1 MILSYAPRQFTTCN
15 ENRGNAVH
23 PLLGYVDRW
32 SVKPGQTITLM
43 VGSARDAPFESRIAR
58 ILCGDPNPKGTG
70 YREIA
75 MPHATDG
82 AHPGKEQG
90 THLGSWARIP
100 SLDLGPA
107 GNGLVLTVTVW
118 PTTPK
123 KDRQAVVA
131 WSGADGSRVSLEID
145 RDGAMAT
152 VVAGGTTTTVSTGKT
167 LLERA
172 WYDLWL
178 VLDVA
183 GRKLTIGQRPREG
196 HPGFDDAGEA
206 TAPLNAAP
214 KLGSGSA
221 LFAAS
226 PDGRFPTAHYN
237 GKIERPTIWA
247 GTDANAALAAQRAAT
262 PKDRPPRL
270 LACWDF
276 SIGIPTFDLTDV
288 GPHGFNGRI
297 ENLPDRAMTGSNWSG
312 KEHRWT
318 HLPEEWGA
326 IHFHDDDLGDVG
338 WEPALKIE
346 IPKDWPSG
354 MYAIHLKSAAGVDNV
369 PFVVR
374 PADAARKAKIA
385 ILLPTVTYHVYS
397 NFQRP
402 GFGARNRPRAEAWG
416 ALTQQPD
423 ENPELGLSP
432 YNYHSDG
439 SGVTHAVMYRP
450 MVDKRFK
457 HFIMYD
463 ESSEIGSGT
472 YWLNVDS
479 YIVDWLTRKG
489 FEHDIVTDH
498 DLHAEGAALLKPYA
512 LVITC
517 QHPEYYTSEML
528 DGIEGYLAQG
538 GRLFYLGGNG
548 FYWKAVFHP
557 EAPWAMEVRR
567 AESGVRIWETEVGE
581 SYHAF
586 DGSYGGLWRRIGRSS
601 HRLVGISFTAQGTY
615 NGHPYKTTEGIMD
628 PRVAF
633 LRQGIENQL
642 TAGIQIGERGHMGG
656 GAVGHELDRIDFGLG
671 TPRNALVVAEGHVI
685 GHPEYGPV
693 NEDRITQFWPGT
705 PEDLMRSD
713 LTFFETPAGGAVLSV
728 GSMCFVGALPV
739 DNYDNLLTRMMTNA
753 VRRFIDPTPFKAPR
767 LPAEPFVKAETAVDG
782 KPIGG
787 QRTPAERN
795 TTLHR

>member
-1 MILSYAPRQFTTCN
+1 
-15 ENRGNAVH
+15 VH

-32 SVKPGQTITLM
+32 SVKPGGRLALK
-43 VGSARDAPFESRIAR
+43 VGSKGNTPFETRIAR
-58 ILCGDPNPKGTG
+58 ILCGDPNPKGPG
-70 YREIA
+70 YREIK
-75 MPHATDG
+75 MPHPTDG
-82 AHPGKEQG
+82 RHPGKEQG

-100 SLDLGPA
+100 ALDLTAAAKTGF
-107 GNGLVLTVTVW
+107 VLAVTLW
-118 PTTPK
+118 PTTPRK
-123 KDRQAVVA
+123 GRQGVVA
-131 WSGADGSRVSLEID
+131 WTGADGTRIALEID
-145 RDGAMAT
+145 RQGAAAT
-152 VVAGGTTTTVSTGKT
+152 VTAGGRTTSVATGKP

-172 WYDLWL
+172 WYDVWL
-178 VLDVA
+178 TLDIA
-183 GRKLTIGQRPREG
+183 GKTLAVGQRPRDG
-196 HPGFDDAGEA
+196 HPGFADAGEA
-206 TAPLNAAP
+206 STPLPSAPALGHGAAV
-214 KLGSGSA
+214 
-221 LFAAS
+221 FAALPGS
-226 PDGRFPTAHYN
+226 PWPSAHYN
-237 GKIERPTIWA
+237 GKIERPTIWL
-247 GTDANAALAAQRAAT
+247 GTGAAAALAAQQA
-262 PKDRPPRL
+262 PVDKGRPAGRH
-270 LACWDF
+270 ACWDF
-276 SIGIPTFDLTDV
+276 SIGIPTFDLADI
-288 GPHGFNGRI
+288 GPHGFNGLI

-338 WEPALKIE
+338 WETSLDIE

-354 MYAIHLKSAAGVDNV
+354 MYCVHLKSAHGIDNV

-374 PADAARKAKIA
+374 PADGAKRAKIA
-385 ILLPTVTYHVYS
+385 ILLPTITYHVYS
-397 NFQRP
+397 QFVRP
-402 GFGARNRPRAEAWG
+402 GFGAQNRARAEAWG

-439 SGVTHAVMYRP
+439 SGVTHATMARP
-450 MVDKRFK
+450 MVDKRFN
-457 HFIMYD
+457 HFIMLD
-463 ESSEIGSGT
+463 QSSEIGSGT

-498 DLHAEGAALLKPYA
+498 DLHAEGADLLKPYA

-517 QHPEYYTSEML
+517 QHPEYHTDQTL
-528 DGIEGYLAQG
+528 DGLEGYLAGG

-557 EAPWAMEVRR
+557 QAPWAMEVRR
-567 AESGVRIWETEVGE
+567 AESGVRVWATEVGE
-581 SYHAF
+581 GYHAF

-601 HRLVGISFTAQGTY
+601 HKLVGISFTAQGTY
-615 NGHPYKTTEGIMD
+615 NGHPYKTTDGIMD

-642 TAGIQIGERGHMGG
+642 TSGIAIGERGHMGG
-656 GAVGHELDRIDFGLG
+656 GAAGHELDRIDYALG
-671 TPRNALVVAEGHVI
+671 TPRHALVVAEGHVL

-693 NEDRITQFWPGT
+693 NEDRLTQFWPGT
-705 PEDLMRSD
+705 PEDLMRAD

-753 VRRFIDPTPFKAPR
+753 VRRFIDPKPFTVPPLASDGTVKGPTAP
-767 LPAEPFVKAETAVDG
+767 DG
-782 KPIGG
+782 KPAG
-787 QRTPAERN
+787 QKAAPAKPPVTSYR
-795 TTLHR
+795 